1 MELSQKKI
9 AIVTHQMITGGIEK
23 SLIELCKA
31 LQKKNAQITLYLEV
45 NGGELYDSIPKG
57 IKIIPVFDNYNSG
70 MNHVLGSFLLQ
81 GKIRKATALMKSY
94 IINRLKLNPVKG
106 WLETIKYLD
115 NNQEQYDYAFAYG
128 APISFSTYYVIKK
141 INATKKYAW
150 IHNDPQRSSLDI
162 RKYKR
167 IFNEYDKII
176 CVSEELKTS
185 FIKLF
190 PEYTAR
196 SSVFYNI
203 IDESDIKTKSEDI
216 IETDDFNGTKILTVG
231 RLCNEKGQ
239 DIIPEIVEKLL
250 NERYDIRWYCVGDGE
265 LYTKVTDLIKRKHLQ
280 NKVILIGNKI
290 NPYPYFK
297 MSDIYVQP
305 SRHEGFGIALT
316 EAKIMNLP
324 IVTTDFKGA
333 CEQIEDGKTGFIV
346 RFDVN
351 DIYIAIKKMLDN
363 ETIIKSFKENL
374 KKDKKKCI
382 SNINELLH

>member
-1 MELSQKKI
+1 MSQKKI